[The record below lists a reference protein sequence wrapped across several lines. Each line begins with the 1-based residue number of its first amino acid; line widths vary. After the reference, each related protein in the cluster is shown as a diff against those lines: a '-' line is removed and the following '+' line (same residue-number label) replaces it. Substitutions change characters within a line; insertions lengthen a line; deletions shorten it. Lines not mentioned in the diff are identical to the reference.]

1 MSHQFPVLV
10 VVAVTEIG
18 VEVVEVVVDVGPSK
32 VVEVVTAVVVEV
44 VVAAV
49 VVVDEPQEAK
59 TIEAMITRE
68 INTKRAPFFTCSSF
82 FYLRLPDYS
91 LFSFRINCDNFSRIK
106 LQAIV
111 ALNIRFVN
119 HEINVFIHR
128 EFTGS
133 LASNIPK

>member
-1 MSHQFPVLV
+1 VLA
-10 VVAVTEIG
+10 VVAVT
-18 VEVVEVVVDVGPSK
+18 VVVVDVVDVVVDVGPSTVE
-32 VVEVVTAVVVEV
+32 VVEVVRAAVVEV

-49 VVVDEPQEAK
+49 VVVDDLQEAK

-68 INTKRAPFFTCSSF
+68 IDTKRALFFTFSSF

-91 LFSFRINCDNFSRIK
+91 LFSLRIICDNSSRIK

-119 HEINVFIHR
+119 RHYVNICPHLNI
-128 EFTGS
+128 GDQ
-133 LASNIPK
+133 SNYS